1 MRSYGCIKHTCG
13 TTSWS
18 KTLNPVL
25 DINYVRDEKLKKY
38 LFTFKDNKK
47 NKIFALKPDLSL
59 MSLIEFSKKKTN
71 KKKKF
76 SIQVKPIEKI

>member
-1 MRSYGCIKHTCG
+1 MKSKKLYQRINKIIKKKG
-13 TTSWS
+13 Y
-18 KTLNPVL
+18 KELNLNPVL

-71 KKKKF
+71 KKKKNF
-76 SIQVKPIEKI
+76 LFR